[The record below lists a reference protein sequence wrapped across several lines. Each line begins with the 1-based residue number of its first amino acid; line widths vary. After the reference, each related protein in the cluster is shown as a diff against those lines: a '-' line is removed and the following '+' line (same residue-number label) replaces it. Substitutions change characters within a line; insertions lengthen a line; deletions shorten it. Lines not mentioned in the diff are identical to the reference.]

1 MQDIADKL
9 GISKNAVSL
18 ALNNK
23 AGVSEELRY
32 RIFEAANQLNYRT
45 DTKTKKKRSN
55 LLVLIP
61 ENIRNDKIFYYE
73 VFWSIEKRA
82 KENGYNA
89 IICGVTQEMEDQLF
103 LPELYHEIEFHGIL
117 LVGGLHLNYVRM
129 LYDLG
134 IPIVTVDHYYDSL
147 QLDAVVTA
155 NAEEAYKIV
164 THLID
169 KGHRQIGFIG
179 AISRTKSFRERWSG
193 YQNAMSDAGLVIDM
207 NHNIINPS
215 PLEALNSTDVELA
228 DLLDA
233 MTSMPTAWFCAD
245 DRIAISFIQVLIS
258 KGYKVPDDISIVGF
272 GDIEAAQMIT
282 PRLTTIKMQREQ
294 LGFEAVDFLI
304 RKINFGGGP
313 AKISIYGELIERDS
327 CKVLG

>member
-1 MQDIADKL
+1 MKL
-9 GISKNAVSL
+9 NFTAYYSL
-18 ALNNK
+18 VA
-23 AGVSEELRY
+23 
-32 RIFEAANQLNYRT
+32 F
-45 DTKTKKKRSN
+45 
-55 LLVLIP
+55 
-61 ENIRNDKIFYYE
+61 
-73 VFWSIEKRA
+73 
-82 KENGYNA
+82 
-89 IICGVTQEMEDQLF
+89 
-103 LPELYHEIEFHGIL
+103 IL
-117 LVGGLHLNYVRM
+117 TMFGM

-164 THLID
+164 TISLT
-169 KGHRQIGFIG
+169 KVIGRLVL
-179 AISRTKSFRERWSG
+179 SVRLVRTKSFRERWSG

-245 DRIAISFIQVLIS
+245 DRIAISFIQILIS

-272 GDIEAAQMIT
+272 GDIEAAQMIA

-294 LGFEAVDFLI
+294 LGFEAIDFLI
-304 RKINFGGGP
+304 RKIDFGGSP